1 MHFIGILWDLTMPKW
16 DCIPLQ
22 RCVIEGVFDRLNQ
35 EQREMLLEGA
45 HGRRTALNSVVKG
58 YKEEMMKDKKLPS
71 PRTIRRWINCYLLY
85 GETPEESKRKTG
97 KRKRQS
103 RWAAGDTTILR
114 EIVTEHPYLFL
125 DEIQSRF
132 SYRTGKWF
140 SGKTIYRHMKII
152 CFSLKVA
159 YEVASQRDE
168 EERAAWRLFLM
179 QLGENVQE
187 RLILSMGCTK
197 G

>member
-1 MHFIGILWDLTMPKW
+1 MNGVRVRVKKKVLHRNGPTYVSSPSTVFHRDRRSHSMQFIGILWDLTMPKW

-58 YKEEMMKDKKLPS
+58 YKEEKMKDKKLPS
-71 PRTIRRWINCYLLY
+71 PRTIRRWINCYLLN

-103 RWAAGDTTILR
+103 RWRNRVPDNS
-114 EIVTEHPYLFL
+114 
-125 DEIQSRF
+125 QSN
-132 SYRTGKWF
+132 GKP
-140 SGKTIYRHMKII
+140 K
-152 CFSLKVA
+152 A
-159 YEVASQRDE
+159 
-168 EERAAWRLFLM
+168 
-179 QLGENVQE
+179 
-187 RLILSMGCTK
+187 
-197 G
+197 